1 MKLVV
6 NKCFGGFGL
15 SMKAEEEYLKR
26 KGKNAFFYTQTKYM
40 HRDGVA
46 EFTLL
51 EDSSA
56 TFHITFCFT
65 ENQGKSFSEWPDKT
79 TNGCSDKDDLHFYGG
94 DVSRNDPDLIAVVE
108 MLGEKANGQCAKLE
122 IIEIPDGVDW
132 EINEYDGMES
142 VHEKHRSW

>member
-65 ENQGKSFSEWPDKT
+65 ENQGKSFSECPDS
-79 TNGCSDKDDLHFYGG
+79 SDKDDLYFYGG
-94 DVSRNDPDLIAVVE
+94 DVSRNDLDLIAVVE
-108 MLGEKANGQCAKLE
+108 MLGEKANGQRAKLE

-142 VHEKHRSW
+142 VHEKHRGW